1 MVERYYYK
9 EGNFLYFGFKYEKE
23 LVEAVKELPQVL
35 YNPMNKEWY
44 VELAIWKNEEI
55 LNFIRK
61 FEFEEYRPQVV
72 GNCPFPMIPVQEK
85 FTLEEVAEAI
95 EELHLKRKPRDYQI
109 QGIHYILNHGNCIN
123 GDDCGL
129 GKGQP
134 YGSKV
139 LSINGWVEIQNLK
152 IGDKVCASDGKF
164 YNVTGVF
171 PKNEIDTYKFNF
183 SDGSFFVVD
192 EDHLHI
198 VRTNNDRQRGRP
210 WRVMSTKELLN
221 CKNLRY
227 GVGNKSRNY
236 DLPIVSPIKFSKKEQ
251 KIHPYIMGCM
261 LGDGSFRRIRFTSA
275 DKEIVER
282 IRKLLPKGILLEQ
295 KSEIEYS
302 FKTGWNKLAYH
313 KKHWFREYF
322 KELGL
327 YGLKSQ
333 DKFIP
338 ENYLFSSV
346 EDRIELLRGLMDT
359 DGTISLGTSGYST
372 TSKRLKEDVLFL
384 IRSLGGRP
392 TVSHGIGSYKK
403 NGIKKICSEG
413 WGLTFSLKGINPFYL
428 KRKAKF
434 WNSFPRDNGLWI
446 DKIEFEK
453 KQKTVCIS
461 VDSPDNSYVTENLIV
476 THNTGQMIIVLELL
490 DLFPCLII
498 TPASVK
504 YGWKKEWGK
513 WTDREVN
520 IIDTTNKVNV
530 FDAPVNVINYDILG
544 RKDKEKGSIDYVFKE
559 IAKVN
564 YKAAVWDE
572 IHFAKNYK
580 SIRGKISRK
589 LARRLPAVFGLS
601 GSLIMNRPEES
612 INPLNII
619 KMFDVIFPSL
629 QNFQL
634 RYCNAKR
641 TTFGV
646 DLKGHHN
653 VLELHDLLRNYC
665 YIRREKREV
674 LTELPHISSTVV
686 DCGLTNTTQYHKAEK
701 DLISYLQQVDVEKV
715 EAAQRA
721 EHLVKL
727 SLLKTLVIKG
737 KMKSIEIYIEEWLES
752 NDNEKLVVF
761 GTHREPLEKL
771 AEKFN
776 APTLQGGLTA
786 KKKMEI
792 VEHFQVSDDRV
803 IFCNIKAVGTGT
815 DGLQEAASNIA
826 FIELPDVYTDLEQ
839 AISRVERQGQKFS
852 MNVAYLLCPD
862 TIDTKLWNLL
872 QNKKS
877 VTDGVNKGIADESS
891 INLELLKM
899 YKV

>member
-129 GKGQP
+129 GK
-134 YGSKV
+134 
-139 LSINGWVEIQNLK
+139 
-152 IGDKVCASDGKF
+152 
-164 YNVTGVF
+164 
-171 PKNEIDTYKFNF
+171 
-183 SDGSFFVVD
+183 
-192 EDHLHI
+192 
-198 VRTNNDRQRGRP
+198 
-210 WRVMSTKELLN
+210 
-221 CKNLRY
+221 
-227 GVGNKSRNY
+227 
-236 DLPIVSPIKFSKKEQ
+236 
-251 KIHPYIMGCM
+251 
-261 LGDGSFRRIRFTSA
+261 
-275 DKEIVER
+275 
-282 IRKLLPKGILLEQ
+282 
-295 KSEIEYS
+295 
-302 FKTGWNKLAYH
+302 
-313 KKHWFREYF
+313 
-322 KELGL
+322 
-327 YGLKSQ
+327 
-333 DKFIP
+333 
-338 ENYLFSSV
+338 
-346 EDRIELLRGLMDT
+346 
-359 DGTISLGTSGYST
+359 
-372 TSKRLKEDVLFL
+372 
-384 IRSLGGRP
+384 
-392 TVSHGIGSYKK
+392 
-403 NGIKKICSEG
+403 
-413 WGLTFSLKGINPFYL
+413 
-428 KRKAKF
+428 
-434 WNSFPRDNGLWI
+434 
-446 DKIEFEK
+446 
-453 KQKTVCIS
+453 
-461 VDSPDNSYVTENLIV
+461 
-476 THNTGQMIIVLELL
+476 TGQMIIVLELL

-520 IIDTTNKVNV
+520 IIDTTNKVNI

-544 RKDKEKGSIDYVFKE
+544 RKNKEKGSIDYVFKE

-653 VLELHDLLRNYC
+653 VLELHNLLRNYC

-674 LTELPHISSTVV
+674 LTELPPISSTVV